1 MGFDD
6 TKPQSQRTGDK
17 VKSDVKSAASE
28 ATSAVK
34 QKASQ
39 SFTEN
44 RETVAKD
51 VESLAHAA
59 DAAAEDLQEH
69 QQQALSEY
77 VTQFSSS
84 ISALANNL
92 RHKSIDELMHEA
104 EGIARRNPALFI
116 GGSIAIGLG
125 LARFAKASG
134 HRTGNS
140 TSTQSPQQDF
150 NTQSSTGTS
159 SFTSGAHQDAGTTL
173 NKYSSKGNGST
184 MSGGVHYE

>member
-1 MGFDD
+1 MEFDD
-6 TKPQSQRTGDK
+6 TKPQNQ
-17 VKSDVKSAASE
+17 KSTDNLKTDVKSAASE
-28 ATSAVK
+28 ATSAAR

-39 SFTEN
+39 SFAEN
-44 RETVAKD
+44 RETIAND

-77 VTQFSSS
+77 VTQFASS
-84 ISALANNL
+84 IGALANNL

-104 EGIARRNPALFI
+104 EGVARRNPALFI

-134 HRTGNS
+134 HRTNES
-140 TSTQSPQQDF
+140 TTTQNAEQD
-150 NTQSSTGTS
+150 SSGQYS
-159 SFTSGAHQDAGTTL
+159 SATSGFSSGPHQESNTTL

>member
-1 MGFDD
+1 MEFDE
-6 TKPQSQRTGDK
+6 TKPQNQRTADK
-17 VKSDVKSAASE
+17 MKSDVKSAASE
-28 ATSAVK
+28 ATSTAQ

-39 SFTEN
+39 TFAEN
-44 RETVAKD
+44 RETIAKD
-51 VESLAHAA
+51 AESLAHAA
-59 DAAAEDLQEH
+59 DAAAEDLQDH

-77 VTQFSSS
+77 VTQFASS

-134 HRTGNS
+134 HHTRESQSDQYSQQNVTEHATT
-140 TSTQSPQQDF
+140 TSHFS
-150 NTQSSTGTS
+150 
-159 SFTSGAHQDAGTTL
+159 AGTQESNTGL
-173 NKYSSKGNGST
+173 NTYSNKGNGST